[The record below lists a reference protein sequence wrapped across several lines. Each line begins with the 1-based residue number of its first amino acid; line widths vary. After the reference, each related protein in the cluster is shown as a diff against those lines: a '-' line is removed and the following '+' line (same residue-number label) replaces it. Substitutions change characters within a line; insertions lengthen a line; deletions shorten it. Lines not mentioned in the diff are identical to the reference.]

1 MISIMYKLNEFN
13 KQIKQLIIE
22 KYELIVMIKDFIIE
36 KIREIRIFYFLIKI
50 PGFFS

>member
-22 KYELIVMIKDFIIE
+22 KYELIVLIKDFIIE
-36 KIREIRIFYFLIKI
+36 KIREIRIFYFLIKNSI
-50 PGFFS
+50 